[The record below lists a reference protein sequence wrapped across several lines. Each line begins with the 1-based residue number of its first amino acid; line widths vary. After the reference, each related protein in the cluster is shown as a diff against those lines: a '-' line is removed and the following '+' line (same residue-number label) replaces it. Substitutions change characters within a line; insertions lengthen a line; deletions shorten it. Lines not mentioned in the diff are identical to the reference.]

1 MYIAIPELPTH
12 FHAGCWES
20 GTYSLADITT
30 TDKEVRTVIEMP
42 GLSKNKIKVAA
53 YEDKVEVKSD
63 DPQRNTMKL

>member
-63 DPQRNTMKL
+63 DPQWNIMKL